1 MYVESI
7 GIQVIETIEELQRK
21 LNRNERQG
29 KTVGFVPTMGY
40 LHEGHLSLVK
50 HAKEQNDIV
59 VMSIFVN
66 PAQFGP
72 GEDFESYPRDLA
84 RDVQLAN
91 DAGVDIVF
99 IPAVEEMY
107 PTDGGIRILPGRQ
120 ADELCGASRPGH
132 FDGVLKV
139 VLKLF
144 NIVDPDRSYFGM
156 KDAQQLAIIET
167 FVRDFNLPT
176 AIVRVPIV
184 REEDGLAKSS
194 RNVNLTDSERA
205 EAPMIY
211 RALQIGKDMF
221 ADGTA
226 RETIV
231 QQVSDYIVSNSSG
244 KIDYVKML
252 TYPGLESIL
261 EDSQEVIL
269 ACAVKFSTTRLIDN
283 IIMSTKDGTYVPN
296 DDEQ

>member
-1 MYVESI
+1 MYAEST

-21 LNRNERQG
+21 LNRNERNG
-29 KTVGFVPTMGY
+29 ATVGFVPTMGY

-72 GEDFESYPRDLA
+72 GEDFESYPRDRA
-84 RDVQLAN
+84 RDVQLAS
-91 DAGVDIVF
+91 DAGVDLVF
-99 IPAVEEMY
+99 IPSVEEMY
-107 PTDGGIRILPGRQ
+107 PSDGGIRILPGRQ
-120 ADELCGASRPGH
+120 ADKLCGASRPGH

-167 FVRDFNLPT
+167 FVRDFNLRT

-194 RNVNLTDSERA
+194 RNVNLTASERS
-205 EAPMIY
+205 EAPVIY
-211 RALQIGKDMF
+211 RALHIGKELL
-221 ADGTA
+221 ANGA
-226 RETIV
+226 SPETIE
-231 QQVSDYIVSNSSG
+231 QQVSDYIASNSSG
-244 KIDYVKML
+244 MIDYVKL
-252 TYPGLESIL
+252 LAYPELEAVT
-261 EDSQEVIL
+261 ENAEEVIL

-283 IIMSTKDGTYVPN
+283 IIMSTKDGHLCS
-296 DDEQ
+296 E